1 MKKMS
6 KKVVNIEKIDLDD
19 FLQKLVSLYEEGM
32 DFIDMELTIEEG
44 KETEIKVITRDEY
57 KSNII
62 FDEDDLD
69 EDDFDNL
76 I

>member
-1 MKKMS
+1 MS
-6 KKVVNIEKIDLDD
+6 KKIVNIEKIDLDD
-19 FLQKLVSLYEEGM
+19 FLQKLISLYEEGM
-32 DFIDMELTIEEG
+32 DFIDMEVTIEEG

>member
-1 MKKMS
+1 MS

>member
-1 MKKMS
+1 MS

-44 KETEIKVITRDEY
+44 KETEVKVITRDEY